1 MVASP
6 AIVSDDPKAPAD
18 GADHALGPWREVAFR
33 TVVDPRAARIL
44 ADPDWIAWLEPF
56 LGRVSGVAEAARRLG
71 RPLDAMRY
79 RVRRMERAGLLEVV
93 GERRRA
99 GRPIRLYRSVADG
112 FVVPF
117 EATPFVDLEERMKA
131 SLRADAERFA
141 RSAAAALRASG
152 VESRRVYRGPDGA
165 IHQEAAAT
173 DEALAAARDA
183 DPVESLSLRARLPRS
198 LARGLL
204 REMIALA
211 RRAEVLERDPGPDAS
226 GPVRDYLLVLQIAPA
241 PEEP

>member
-33 TVVDPRAARIL
+33 TVADPRAARIL
-44 ADPDWIAWLEPF
+44 ADPEWIAWLEPF

-71 RPLDAMRY
+71 RPLDATRY
-79 RVRRMERAGLLEVV
+79 RVRRMEQAGLIEVV

-117 EATPFVDLEERMKA
+117 EATPFVDLEERLQA
-131 SLRADAERFA
+131 SLGADAKRFA
-141 RSAAAALRASG
+141 RSAAAAMRATG
-152 VESRRVYRGPDGA
+152 VEARRIYRGPDGEV
-165 IHQEAAAT
+165 HQEAAAT
-173 DEALAAARDA
+173 EDAIAAASQA
-183 DPVESLSLRARLPRS
+183 DPIESLSLRARLPRS
-198 LARGLL
+198 VARGLL

-211 RRAEVLERDPGPDAS
+211 RRAEALDREPGPDAS
-226 GPVRDYLLVLQIAPA
+226 GPVRDYLLVLQIAPTPDEA
-241 PEEP
+241 